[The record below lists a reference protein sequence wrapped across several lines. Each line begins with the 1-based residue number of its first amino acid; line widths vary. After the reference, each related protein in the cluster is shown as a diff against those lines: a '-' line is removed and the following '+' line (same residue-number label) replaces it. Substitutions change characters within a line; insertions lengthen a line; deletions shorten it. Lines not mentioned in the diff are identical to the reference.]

1 MLSSRLI
8 RQLADSA
15 LLGRTLPS
23 PCCRRTFSQCALT
36 RRTAIASP
44 PPVAAVHR
52 HDSRPTTSIPTGG
65 SARAASSSTRWK
77 SRQGRDRYAK
87 EAKVRGLKS
96 RAAFKLLE
104 RPRPR
109 GADPVVQM
117 NQRYR
122 LFRPG
127 ATVVD
132 LGYAPGSWSQVAI
145 DRTQPGGRVIGID
158 VIPAQPPRGVSTIQG
173 NFLSEAV
180 QAEVRAYVQDPDRGR
195 AVQRQ
200 VVWAGEREGDGEGGE
215 GEEREAAT
223 GYTEEE
229 LEEQER
235 GYVDRERRAPLI
247 VRPDEKQLGEGSAA
261 ESADGASALGEGEE
275 GSGKRRMS
283 RRTQDEALGRVVD
296 VVLSDMSA
304 PWDQTS
310 GFYKRSITEPYLRM
324 MNTSGMAFR
333 DHAGSMDLC
342 HAALTFAF
350 DTLRTGGNFVCKFY
364 QGAEDKALEKKLR
377 RMFEKVF
384 REKPESSR
392 SESKEAFFVALKR
405 RPDPSKEEVFR
416 EN

>member
-1 MLSSRLI
+1 MLSLRLI
-8 RQLADSA
+8 RQLADRA
-15 LLGRTLPS
+15 LLGRSLSS
-23 PCCRRTFSQCALT
+23 PCCRRRISQCST
-36 RRTAIASP
+36 RRTVSASP
-44 PPVAAVHR
+44 TLRHDFPPVSTTPRRSSV
-52 HDSRPTTSIPTGG
+52 RP
-65 SARAASSSTRWK
+65 ASSSTLWK
-77 SRQGRDRYAK
+77 SRQTRDRYAK

-104 RPRPR
+104 
-109 GADPVVQM
+109 M

-122 LFRPG
+122 LFKPG

-145 DRTQPGGRVIGID
+145 DRTQPGGRVVGID
-158 VIPAQPPRGVSTIQG
+158 IIPTQPPRGVSTIQG

-180 QAEVRAYVQDPDRGR
+180 QAEVRAYVQDPERGR

-200 VVWAGEREGDGEGGE
+200 VMWSGEEGEDGVEE
-215 GEEREAAT
+215 GEEAGGAD
-223 GYTEEE
+223 GKGCTEEE

-235 GYVDRERRAPLI
+235 GYIDRERRAPLI
-247 VRPDEKQLGEGSAA
+247 ARADEEEGPSEGHA
-261 ESADGASALGEGEE
+261 ESADGAAASAVREE
-275 GSGKRRMS
+275 TTGKKLNRRA
-283 RRTQDEALGRVVD
+283 QDEALGRVVD
-296 VVLSDMSA
+296 VVLSDM
-304 PWDQTS
+304 
-310 GFYKRSITEPYLRM
+310 M

-350 DTLRTGGNFVCKFY
+350 DTLRTGGNFVCKYY
-364 QGAEDKALEKKLR
+364 QGSEDKALEKKLR

-405 RPDPSKEEVFR
+405 KPDPSKEEVFR
-416 EN
+416 EI